1 MSNALAA
8 IQRTSKLIK
17 ARKIEPDITSDNV
30 SYRDV
35 TAWIEH
41 EFYIPERKTEPNQ
54 AMPLAPYQRA
64 MLREA
69 HRTMPDG
76 KFVYDLVLWSD
87 IKKSAKSS
95 IAAAVILYRALN
107 TPYGSF
113 KVVANDLKQADSRV
127 FYYIRRA
134 IELNLE
140 LTSRAT
146 IRNYKITLDNNAV
159 IEAVAVDPKGEAGG
173 NDDMIEFTELHAAD
187 SKAAFRMWS
196 EMTISPTKHGYSQR
210 WVDSYAGHSGE
221 APILEPLYEQCVK
234 QGHWLDLG
242 IPGLEVYA
250 NGRMLCLWNTQ
261 QGLLEWQ
268 TPDYYASEAQTL
280 TPNEYRRMHQ
290 NQWVTSADVFVP
302 SEWWDSCAGEIPV
315 FAPDTPIVVGM
326 DAAVSGDCFAL
337 VGVSR
342 VDETVY
348 VRFVQTWTPPK
359 DGKIDFS
366 EVDTFIRDQVVT
378 RYNVVQICYD
388 PYMLHDMA
396 TRLERDGVAWMYEF
410 SQNLPRL
417 VADKELYDT
426 IRDRR
431 LIHSNHPT
439 LTEHV
444 KNANAATDPKEH
456 TLRIVKRADHLKID
470 SCVALSMAAHEARR
484 LSIS

>member
-1 MSNALAA
+1 MIYSLQTRA
-8 IQRTSKLIK
+8 K
-17 ARKIEPDITSDNV
+17 AELELRRRKGQNITSDNHQ
-30 SYRDV
+30 YRDI

-41 EFYIPERKTEPNQ
+41 EFYIPERKSEPNQ

-64 MLREA
+64 VLQEA
-69 HRTMPDG
+69 HRTTPDG

-134 IELNLE
+134 IELNPK
-140 LTSRAT
+140 LTPRAT
-146 IRNYKITLDNNAV
+146 VKNYKITLDNNAV
-159 IEAVAVDPKGEAGG
+159 IEAIPVDPKGEAGG
-173 NDDMIEFTELHAAD
+173 NDDLIEFTELHAAD
-187 SKAAFRMWS
+187 SKAAHAMWS
-196 EMTISPTKHGYSQR
+196 EMTLSPTKHGYSQR
-210 WVDSYAGHSGE
+210 WIDTYAGHSGE

-234 QGHWLDLG
+234 QGRLLDLG

-261 QGLLEWQ
+261 QGLLAWQ
-268 TPDYYASEAQTL
+268 TPDYYVSEAQML
-280 TPNEYRRMHQ
+280 TPNEYRRLHQ
-290 NQWVTSADVFVP
+290 NQWVTSAEVFVP
-302 SEWWDSCAGEIPV
+302 GEWWDSCAGEIPT
-315 FAPDTPIVVGM
+315 FAADTAVIVGM

-342 VDETVY
+342 VGEIVY
-348 VRFVQTWTPPK
+348 VRFVQTWTPPQ
-359 DGKIDFS
+359 DSKIDFG
-366 EVDTFIRDQVVT
+366 EVDRFIREQVVT

-396 TRLERDGVAWMYEF
+396 TRLEHDGVAWMYEF
-410 SQNLPRL
+410 SQNQPRL

-484 LSIS
+484 LSIG